1 MRYINL
7 RLLYFTLKHSGGGSS
22 SLFQFL
28 LVVIIAL
35 VITIS
40 MFSGLAA
47 FSNDDFIHFSYRVAK
62 KSKTGFRLF
71 TSFKRLNQFA

>member
-1 MRYINL
+1 M
-7 RLLYFTLKHSGGGSS
+7 
-22 SLFQFL
+22 FQFL
-28 LVVIIAL
+28 LVVVIAL

-62 KSKTGFRLF
+62 KVRPVFDCSRL
-71 TSFKRLNQFA
+71 LNV